1 VGDAVGGI
9 LAEAVG
15 VAISPVPIIAVVL
28 LLSATKGRGKAFG
41 FLVGWLVGLAVVGT
55 VVLLLADPAGA
66 STDDGPAT
74 WVSWIVLGLGV
85 LLIFFAVRQFRG
97 RPRDGVEPPMPK
109 WMAAIDGFSVG
120 KSFGFGFVLSALNP
134 KNLTL
139 TLAAAVT
146 IATAGLSTTDSF
158 LTLGV
163 FVIIGTIGVAVPIGI
178 YLLAGHKASEML
190 SELRHWLAIHNA
202 AIMSVLFVVIGAKLI
217 GDGVGQLFG

>member
-1 VGDAVGGI
+1 
-9 LAEAVG
+9 
-15 VAISPVPIIAVVL
+15 
-28 LLSATKGRGKAFG
+28 
-41 FLVGWLVGLAVVGT
+41 
-55 VVLLLADPAGA
+55 
-66 STDDGPAT
+66 
-74 WVSWIVLGLGV
+74 VSWIVLGLGV

-139 TLAAAVT
+139 TLAAAAT